1 MIRNYLKIAW
11 RSLLK
16 HPTTTGIHVLG
27 LTLGLTTCLLIVL
40 FIRNELNYD
49 RYHHLGDRIY
59 RVSEITTT
67 SDGTERSGITPYP
80 LALALR
86 NDFTDWAKTTRV
98 HADRDVTITL
108 SREKILRENNVLFAE
123 PELLDVFDIDMV
135 AGNGREILKQPN
147 QAILS
152 ESAVRNYFGSAP
164 AIGKTFKL
172 DGKTTVQVAGI
183 MHDMPSQSNLASSL
197 IVSFPT
203 MKTYFELGIDH
214 WGLRSG
220 GSVFALLPVGHAPTE
235 YASRL
240 ATASKKYFAREQGEK
255 HELVLQPLHDI
266 HTNPEF
272 EGNRLTQAIS
282 PTYLYVFAAIGLFV
296 LLIACVNFI
305 NMSTARA
312 MTRSREV
319 GVRKVV
325 GATQVQL
332 ISQFLSEAFWLSAFS
347 AALAMALTYSVLPA
361 VNDFMQKQ
369 IDFRWNESLLFIAAL
384 ALLTTVLAGTYPAFF
399 LARFKPIKVLKTQ
412 SEPGR
417 GGQAWLRQGLVVF
430 QFTISLVLA
439 VGVLVIYQ
447 QMTYFRQKDL
457 GFQHNA
463 LVTIP
468 VPEPNNLAALGQE
481 LRQIP
486 GVRQLSFALG
496 APTSDSNFGTNMH
509 PDPANQEKQ
518 VGISL
523 KLVDA
528 DYLKTYGLKLLAG
541 RFLEHHDT
549 LAIASTIAE
558 KDRRYVFV
566 VNQNAVKAMGL
577 AQPEQALGR
586 KIHIGLNDITAEI
599 IGVVKDFHTSSLRN
613 PIQPMVMMNFPYFY
627 RSAGLNLQTQNYA
640 KTLASVE
647 QVWRTF
653 YPDNLFAATFLEQ
666 SLQEQ
671 YEDEERQFTL
681 LRVFA
686 GLALVICCL
695 GLWGLATF
703 MIERRTKEIGV
714 RKVLGASVPSLVSLL
729 SRDFLKLILIAIV
742 IASPI
747 AWYAMNQW
755 LKDFSYKIEVE
766 WWMFVV
772 VGLLGTLVAILT
784 VSVQSMKAA
793 LMNPVKS
800 LKTE

>member
-40 FIRNELNYD
+40 FIRNELSYD
-49 RYHHLGDRIY
+49 RHHHLGDRIY

-86 NDFTDWAKTTRV
+86 NDFSDWAKITRV
-98 HADRDVTITL
+98 HADENINITL
-108 SREKILRENNVLFAE
+108 SREKIIREKNVLFAE

-135 AGNGREILKQPN
+135 SGNGREILKQPN

-152 ESAVRNYFGSAP
+152 ESTARNYFGGAP

-220 GSVFALLPVGHAPTE
+220 GSVFALLPTGHAPTD
-235 YASRL
+235 YAARL

-272 EGNRLTQAIS
+272 EGTRFAQAIS

-325 GATQVQL
+325 GATQSQL
-332 ISQFLSEAFWLSAFS
+332 ISQFLSEAFWLSAVS
-347 AALAMALTYSVLPA
+347 AALALTLTYSVLPA

-369 IDFRWNESLLFIAAL
+369 IGFRWNESLLFIAAL

-417 GGQAWLRQGLVVF
+417 SGQAWLRQGLVVF

-463 LVTIP
+463 LVTVS

-509 PDPANQEKQ
+509 PDPANQDKQ

-541 RFLEHHDT
+541 RFLDHHDT
-549 LAIASTIAE
+549 LAIASTVAE

-627 RSAGLNLQTQNYA
+627 RSVGLNLQTQNYA

-647 QVWRTF
+647 QVWHKF
-653 YPDNLFAATFLEQ
+653 YPDNLFDAKFLEQ

-755 LKDFSYKIEVE
+755 LKDFSYKIEIE

-784 VSVQSMKAA
+784 VSIQSMKAA